1 MTHFHQFAVIDQL
14 PLTLHAIIQILHPAH
29 HHVAQFQDHQES
41 DVCLPLFQLAEIG
54 QLIAR
59 VPETTNFIAQPQLAH
74 QTLFRDQP
82 HHDQSIIGDDWES

>member
-29 HHVAQFQDHQES
+29 HHVAHFQDHQEL
-41 DVCLPLFQLAEIG
+41 DVCIPLFQLAEIG

-74 QTLFRDQP
+74 HTYFQA
-82 HHDQSIIGDDWES
+82 HHHNDQSCVG